1 MKLSAGLKNRSSQS
15 KLLMV
20 GLLVLVAGGIAAIV
34 TLVGG
39 SSSGTNGALPAPHN
53 GNPVNVSKVPK
64 KVKFSEEE
72 AKLAQKFI
80 ATNVVRKNLAEGY
93 QIVGPDLKEGL
104 TLKEW
109 LTGSIPVVPYPAD
122 ALGKIPIQIIYS
134 YPREAVL
141 RVFLLP
147 KAGSNQKTTGA
158 FWLKLERYGNG
169 DKAHWL
175 VNGWTPYASTEVPG
189 ALSNG

>member
-1 MKLSAGLKNRSSQS
+1 MKLPAAMKNRGTQTR
-15 KLLMV
+15 LVWV

-34 TLVGG
+34 TFVGG
-39 SSSGTNGALPAPHN
+39 SNSGTNGTLPAPHN

-64 KVKFSEEE
+64 HVKFSEEQ

-80 ATNVVRKNLAEGY
+80 ATNVVRKNLAQGY

-104 TLKEW
+104 TLKQW

-147 KAGSNQKTTGA
+147 KAGSNQTQGGA
-158 FWLKLERYGNG
+158 FWLKLDRYGTG
-169 DKAHWL
+169 AKAHWL

-189 ALSNG
+189 ALNSP

>member
-1 MKLSAGLKNRSSQS
+1 MSLRAAVKNRSTHTR
-15 KLLMV
+15 LLMV

-34 TLVGG
+34 TFVGG
-39 SSSGTNGALPAPHN
+39 SNSGTNGTLPNPHN
-53 GNPVNVSKVPK
+53 GTPVNVSKTPK

-72 AKLAQKFI
+72 AKLAQRFI

-122 ALGKIPIQIIYS
+122 AIGKIPIQIIYS

-147 KAGSNQKTTGA
+147 KAGSNQAQGGA
-158 FWLKLERYGNG
+158 FWLKLQRFGSG

-175 VNGWTPYASTEVPG
+175 VNGWTPYSSTEVPG
-189 ALSNG
+189 ANANG